1 MSRLF
6 NYHIGA
12 VVFNT
17 FKFIETFIF
26 VAMYKIAKYVIM
38 FGNIFIFIQCH
49 SLEYSLI

>member
-38 FGNIFIFIQCH
+38 FGDIFMFIQCH
-49 SLEYSLI
+49 SFIHALI

>member
-6 NYHIGA
+6 NCHIGA
-12 VVFNT
+12 VVFNI
-17 FKFIETFIF
+17 FKFIEAFIF

-38 FGNIFIFIQCH
+38 LDNISNFIHCH

>member
-1 MSRLF
+1 MSRLLIC
-6 NYHIGA
+6 HIGA

-26 VAMYKIAKYVIM
+26 AAMYKIAKYVIM
-38 FGNIFIFIQCH
+38 FGNIFNFIHCH